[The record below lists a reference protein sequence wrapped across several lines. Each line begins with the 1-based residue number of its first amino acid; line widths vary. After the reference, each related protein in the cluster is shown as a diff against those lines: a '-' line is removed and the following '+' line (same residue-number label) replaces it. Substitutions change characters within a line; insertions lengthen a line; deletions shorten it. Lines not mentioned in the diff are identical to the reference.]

1 MSDNSYEQLI
11 LNTIDQL
18 RGRKARPDLMRIC
31 HMLERKHGVN
41 SADVKAELQRLV
53 DANIIIKV
61 DYKGSISYRN
71 VSKSTHS
78 CSNTR
83 NGGLFNSDEVS
94 KALGNAIS
102 QLTSREPTK
111 TELGVSTGEI
121 EKILGTLSLNIKL
134 TQNELKTALER
145 EVSVGAIKKLT
156 TGNFVLATSRF
167 SQQNFDSS
175 QYNCLSSQNCVGLRK
190 SEGGTKRHHTDS
202 QGFRTKGQERG
213 RRGRRKRFK
222 KNPEHVLVDSASP
235 LWSVGEDAEVR
246 CNFCLLSASAHPQGD
261 SEFLICIDCGG
272 RASTKCMDYSP
283 ELAARA
289 RMYPWQCM
297 YCKTCCMCNDSED
310 WDTMLICDAC
320 DKGFHM
326 KCHVPKVTEEPTGTW
341 ICQQCMNEE
350 QTQGSAGIVDERSVL
365 SNELPEKLAYAETGQ
380 PTPYGFPVPDDE
392 PSTNHIDALNQNSC
406 FERYP
411 EIIPDAKDWTI
422 DDVEKFFTQI
432 GFPEQA
438 PAFREQEI
446 DGKSLLLMK
455 RSDVLTGLSIKLG
468 PALKIYN
475 HVKRLQTGLT
485 NGHLL

>member
-1 MSDNSYEQLI
+1 MSDKSYEQLI

-78 CSNTR
+78 CSNGR
-83 NGGLFNSDEVS
+83 NGELFNSNEIS

-111 TELGVSTGEI
+111 TELGVSIEEI
-121 EKILGTLSLNIKL
+121 EKIFGTLSLNIKL

-145 EVSVGAIKKLT
+145 EVNVGAIRKLT
-156 TGNFVLATSRF
+156 TGNFVLASPCI

-175 QYNCLSSQNCVGLRK
+175 KYNCLSSQNCVGLKK
-190 SEGGTKRHHTDS
+190 SEGSGTKRHHCDS

-222 KNPEHVLVDSASP
+222 KNPEHLFVDSSSP
-235 LWSVGEDAEVR
+235 LWSGGEDAEVR
-246 CNFCLLSASAHPQGD
+246 CNFCLLIASAHPQGD

-326 KCHVPKVTEEPTGTW
+326 KCHVPKVTEEPT
-341 ICQQCMNEE
+341 
-350 QTQGSAGIVDERSVL
+350 AR
-365 SNELPEKLAYAETGQ
+365 AETWQ
-380 PTPYGFPVPDDE
+380 PTTCGSPVPDDE
-392 PSTNHIDALNQNSC
+392 PSTNHIDVLNQNC

-422 DDVEKFFTQI
+422 DDVEKFFTHI